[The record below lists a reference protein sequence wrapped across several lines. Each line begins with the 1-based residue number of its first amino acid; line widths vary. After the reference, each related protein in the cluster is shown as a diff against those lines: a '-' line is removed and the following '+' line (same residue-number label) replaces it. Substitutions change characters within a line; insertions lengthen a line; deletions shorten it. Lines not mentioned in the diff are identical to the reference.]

1 MRERSIEP
9 QFLAQ
14 LRGHFRRR
22 IRRDEQ
28 VGRITRCGVQE
39 DERERQDQPDESQ
52 RGKPAASEVVH
63 GVIMARRP
71 GATQGDRDRASA
83 TRRALVI
90 VLCASIPGCA
100 PVTTGDAVVFASGA
114 DLESAN
120 PLVTVHPL
128 ARQVQ
133 RHALFVTLTRLD
145 SSLAQRPYLARR
157 WEWSSDRRRLT
168 MHLFPSL
175 RWHDGIP
182 TTARDVAFT
191 INAARDPATGF
202 PRAADLAGFDSVAA
216 QDDSTLV
223 LTMRT
228 APPGLPPILGELPI
242 VPEHILKDVPH
253 GSFRRDA
260 FATSPVGNGPFRFV
274 GRDPG
279 RRWIFERVDDFPDTL
294 GGPPNVRR
302 LVIAVVDEATTKFAG
317 LASGDLHVAGIAPS
331 MASLV
336 SRDPALR
343 VLDYPVAFAT
353 AIIFNS
359 SRPPFDD
366 VRVRRAV
373 DALVNRQR
381 VIDVA
386 LAGYGSPAE
395 GPVSASHPWFARV
408 SRPTGAQADSLLDA
422 AGWRSSGSGP
432 RRRGSQ
438 PLGFTLLSVGSGDN
452 AIEQLIQA
460 DLQAHGIAVEIR
472 QLELGAFLALARQ
485 SPKQFDALF
494 TGISG
499 DLSLSHLAS
508 MFDGKLAGGALD
520 YAGYHTPSLDSLF
533 RQVASAGTEADLA
546 GAWQR
551 VQLLLANEVPVS
563 WVYHARGV
571 QGLSR
576 KLHDVR
582 MDLRGEMATL
592 VEWRLDS
599 PRTGS

>member
-1 MRERSIEP
+1 
-9 QFLAQ
+9 
-14 LRGHFRRR
+14 
-22 IRRDEQ
+22 
-28 VGRITRCGVQE
+28 
-39 DERERQDQPDESQ
+39 
-52 RGKPAASEVVH
+52 
-63 GVIMARRP
+63 
-71 GATQGDRDRASA
+71 
-83 TRRALVI
+83 
-90 VLCASIPGCA
+90 
-100 PVTTGDAVVFASGA
+100 VVFASGA

-120 PLVTVHPL
+120 PLVTIHPL

-145 SSLAQRPYLARR
+145 SNLAQRPYLARR
-157 WEWSSDRRRLT
+157 WEWSKDRRRLT

-175 RWHDGIP
+175 KWHDGVP

-191 INAARDPATGF
+191 MTAARDPATGF
-202 PRAADLAGFDSVAA
+202 PRAADLAGFDSVTA

-242 VPEHILKDVPH
+242 VPEHILKDVPR

-274 GRDPG
+274 RRDPG
-279 RRWIFERVDDFPDTL
+279 RRWIFERVEDFPDTL
-294 GGPPNVRR
+294 GGPPKVRR

-331 MASLV
+331 MAGLV
-336 SRDPALR
+336 GRDPALR
-343 VLDYPVAFAT
+343 VLDYPVSFAT

-359 SRPPFDD
+359 SRRPFDD

-395 GPVSASHPWFARV
+395 GPVSASHPWYAHV
-408 SRPTGAQADSLLDA
+408 SRPTAAQADSLLDA
-422 AGWRSSGSGP
+422 AGWHSSGSGP
-432 RRRGSQ
+432 RRRGSEQ
-438 PLGFTLLSVGSGDN
+438 LGFTLLSVGSGDN

-460 DLQAHGIAVEIR
+460 DLRTHGIAVEIR

-485 SPKQFDALF
+485 SPKQFEALF

-508 MFDGKLAGGALD
+508 MFDGRLAGGALD
-520 YAGYHTPSLDSLF
+520 YAGYHTASLDSLF
-533 RQVASAGTEADLA
+533 RQVTSAGTETDLA

-551 VQLLLANEVPVS
+551 IQSVLANEVPVS

-576 KLHDVR
+576 KLHAVR

-599 PRTGS
+599 PRAGS